1 MQQSLN
7 GGCCLHRLGL
17 FTESFAICHHLR
29 KVQLIYSYF
38 GIINYITHYCL
49 FLLFFLYYVF
59 RLGFVVGALNF
70 LWLSCILLSYFI
82 KKEKKK
88 KKKKKEEKNER
99 KRASLGKAILLDG
112 SCFKVV

>member
-1 MQQSLN
+1 
-7 GGCCLHRLGL
+7 
-17 FTESFAICHHLR
+17 
-29 KVQLIYSYF
+29 
-38 GIINYITHYCL
+38 
-49 FLLFFLYYVF
+49 
-59 RLGFVVGALNF
+59 LGFVVGALNF

-88 KKKKKEEKNER
+88 KEEKNER